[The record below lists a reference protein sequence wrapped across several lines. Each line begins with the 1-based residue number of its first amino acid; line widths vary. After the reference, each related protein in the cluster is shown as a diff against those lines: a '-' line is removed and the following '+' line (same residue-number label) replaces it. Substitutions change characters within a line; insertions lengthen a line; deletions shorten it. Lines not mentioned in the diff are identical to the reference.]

1 MKRFFFC
8 IAFIIAVALP
18 VFTHARAEKVLLQYR
33 QDVGETFKYRMEVDG
48 ALTFEQLS
56 GWVKGEKGKPKTIAM
71 RKGFDS
77 SAEVVSR
84 SDEQMDVVY
93 RFGKCFR
100 EETRGGKTR
109 KKEIDLGGEDIK
121 IKMWPDGRT
130 EVENIGA
137 LEKAYRKNKT
147 PYVEEPFLTVLPGKP
162 VKVGATWKQK
172 VTRRGLFLQG
182 EPVTYKIRY
191 KLARIEEYEGAR
203 CAVIEGYGK
212 LKLKDYQAATR
223 KGKKVVIEKAVEEM
237 NSVIYFDIEQ
247 GTPIEIRR
255 TITRNE
261 VREWEAKG
269 GKEPYKDEL
278 KTDVKITVSLVG
290 AEKK

>member
-1 MKRFFFC
+1 MIRRLVC
-8 IAFIIAVALP
+8 ISFALALP
-18 VFTHARAEKVLLQYR
+18 LSAHARSEKVLLQYR
-33 QDVGETFKYRMEVDG
+33 QDVGETFKYRMEVEG
-48 ALTFEQLS
+48 TLTFEQLS
-56 GWVKGEKGKPKTIAM
+56 GWVKGDQGTPKTIAT

-93 RFGKCFR
+93 RFGKGFR

-109 KKEIDLGGEDIK
+109 KKEIDPGEEDIK
-121 IKMWPDGRT
+121 LTMWPDGRT
-130 EVENIGA
+130 EVENIKA
-137 LEKAYRKNKT
+137 LEKIYRKNKT
-147 PYVEEPFLTVLPGKP
+147 PYVEEPFLTVLPRKP
-162 VKVGATWKQK
+162 VKVGATWKQE
-172 VTRRGLFLQG
+172 VTRRGLLLQG
-182 EPVTYKIRY
+182 EPVTYKVRY
-191 KLARIEEYEGAR
+191 KLARIEEYRGAR
-203 CAVIEGYGK
+203 CAVIEGHGK
-212 LKLKDYQAATR
+212 LKLKDYPAATR
-223 KGKKVVIEKAVEEM
+223 KGKKVVIEKAAEEM
-237 NSVIYFDIEQ
+237 SSVIYFDIER

-255 TITRNE
+255 SITRNE